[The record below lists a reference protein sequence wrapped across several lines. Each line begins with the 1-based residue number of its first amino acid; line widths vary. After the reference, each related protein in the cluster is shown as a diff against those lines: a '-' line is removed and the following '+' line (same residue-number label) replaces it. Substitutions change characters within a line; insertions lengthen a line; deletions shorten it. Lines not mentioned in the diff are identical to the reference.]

1 MMRII
6 GGEYRGRILKMPKGV
21 KIRPTQDRVREAMFN
36 IIRAGVPEA
45 RVLDLYAGSGAFG
58 IEALSRGANLA
69 IFVDN
74 NINCIRVIKSN
85 LLVLGDSAQLSQVV
99 KLDAL
104 RSISRFKKEN
114 KKFDIVFLDPP
125 YHKDLARNC
134 LIKIDACDILAQHGF
149 ATCEHFVKDVMP
161 ERIGSLLLFKKKRY
175 GDTVLSFYRR
185 QK

>member
-45 RVLDLYAGSGAFG
+45 SVLDLYAGSGAFG

-74 NINCIRVIKSN
+74 NINCIKIIKSN
-85 LLVLGDSAQLSQVV
+85 LLVLGDSA
-99 KLDAL
+99 
-104 RSISRFKKEN
+104 
-114 KKFDIVFLDPP
+114 
-125 YHKDLARNC
+125 
-134 LIKIDACDILAQHGF
+134 
-149 ATCEHFVKDVMP
+149 
-161 ERIGSLLLFKKKRY
+161 
-175 GDTVLSFYRR
+175 
-185 QK
+185 

>member
-1 MMRII
+1 MRII

-45 RVLDLYAGSGAFG
+45 SVLDLYAGSGAFG

-85 LLVLGDSAQLSQVV
+85 LLVLGDSAELSQVV

-114 KKFDIVFLDPP
+114 KKFDIIFLDPP

-134 LIKIDACDILAQHGF
+134 LIKIDACDILSQRGF
-149 ATCEHFVKDVMP
+149 VICEHYLKDVMP
-161 ERIGSLLLFKKKRY
+161 EKTGSFACFKQRKY
-175 GDTVLSFYRR
+175 GDTMLSFYRR

>member
-1 MMRII
+1 MRII

-36 IIRAGVPEA
+36 IIRAGIPEA

-58 IEALSRGANLA
+58 IEALSRGAYST

-85 LLVLGDSAQLSQVV
+85 LLILGDSARLSQVV

-104 RSISRFKKEN
+104 KSISRFKKEN
-114 KKFDIVFLDPP
+114 KKFDIIFLDPP
-125 YHKDLARNC
+125 YYRKLARNC
-134 LIKIDACDILAQHGF
+134 LIKIDACDILSQHGF
-149 ATCEHFVKDVMP
+149 AICEHFVKDVMP
-161 ERIGSLLLFKKKRY
+161 ERIGGLFSFKERKY
-175 GDTVLSFYRR
+175 GDTMLSFYRR